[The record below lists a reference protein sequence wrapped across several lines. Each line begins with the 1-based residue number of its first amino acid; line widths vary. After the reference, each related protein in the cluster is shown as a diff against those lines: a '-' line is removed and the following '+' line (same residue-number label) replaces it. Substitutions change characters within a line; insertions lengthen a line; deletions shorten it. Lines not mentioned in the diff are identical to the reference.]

1 MVTNVTMQSEK
12 DRELFGVIIRQQTN
26 GKMLS
31 LTDLQEAYVHARVQ
45 NGWRDKR
52 ISDILNYTENAERI
66 FYLLQE
72 QKLLSDKSDLTRFY
86 EDVKE
91 KGMTKVLKQLGVY
104 KTTGRGETKQT
115 LCNPYIWV
123 LVAMELNPQLYAKV
137 VTWLTDR
144 LILNR
149 IEAGNFYKSLS
160 AALYKIPEP
169 NYPEIEK
176 ALNTKI
182 FGKHET
188 GIRNKGSQKQLSELA
203 RIEDNIA
210 YCINQGFYKTN
221 DDVVRAINNFDVR
234 M

>member
-169 NYPEIEK
+169 NYPEIAK